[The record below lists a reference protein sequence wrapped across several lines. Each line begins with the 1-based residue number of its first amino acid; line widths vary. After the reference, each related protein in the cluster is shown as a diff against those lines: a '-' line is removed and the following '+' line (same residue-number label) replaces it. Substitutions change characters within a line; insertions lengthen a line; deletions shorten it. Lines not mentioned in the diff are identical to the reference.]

1 MACGPCAKKAAARKA
16 ALLKQ
21 QEMIQP
27 LASGYVRKKYTGE
40 PTNLL
45 SVKDGMSYGFRN
57 TGDVLVILE
66 EDYLAN
72 TKVWAD
78 A

>member
-16 ALLKQ
+16 ALVSQ
-21 QEMIQP
+21 QQKAIQP
-27 LASGYVRKKYTGE
+27 LAEGYVRKKYTGK
-40 PTNLL
+40 PGNIL
-45 SVKDGMSYGFRN
+45 SVRDGSYGFRN
-57 TGDVLVILE
+57 TGDVIVILE

-72 TKVWAD
+72 KEVWAD